1 MRLRELFKSFFS
13 IKGPD
18 DDVVLPPEQRFRVGE
33 KTIVVKAL
41 TFAEIKRVSAEL
53 GALLE
58 RIATDHPDL
67 DLEHFEQ
74 HLTTLV
80 PMLAGA
86 LEEFFGTLFEI
97 DPEYLVEHLTPV
109 QAVRIVRALLEVN
122 QLPLLLSEFRRAGEL
137 LKTAA
142 IV

>member
-1 MRLRELFKSFFS
+1 M
-13 IKGPD
+13 
-18 DDVVLPPEQRFRVGE
+18 PPEQRFRVGE
-33 KTIVVKAL
+33 KIIVVRPL
-41 TFAEIKRVSAEL
+41 TFAELKRVSGEL

-58 RIATDHPDL
+58 HIATQHPDL
-67 DLEHFEQ
+67 DLDLDHFDQ

-80 PMLAGA
+80 PMMAGA
-86 LEEFFGTLFEI
+86 VEDFLGTLFEI